1 MVCFPKPRSESLS
14 SETQIRRATCSDL
27 FSVSPPHAPDCENA
41 SPTGFKLDAAK
52 PFFPIQLA
60 HENCL
65 ELQMDALPLALN
77 IDGVEDNADHLG
89 PAAEAGNSKNA

>member
-1 MVCFPKPRSESLS
+1 MPRIVRTRCKPNWIQVGSRH
-14 SETQIRRATCSDL
+14 TV
-27 FSVSPPHAPDCENA
+27 FS
-41 SPTGFKLDAAK
+41 
-52 PFFPIQLA
+52 IQLA

>member
-1 MVCFPKPRSESLS
+1 
-14 SETQIRRATCSDL
+14 
-27 FSVSPPHAPDCENA
+27 
-41 SPTGFKLDAAK
+41 LDPAK

>member
-1 MVCFPKPRSESLS
+1 MQAQLDS
-14 SETQIRRATCSDL
+14 SWI
-27 FSVSPPHAPDCENA
+27 PPNR
-41 SPTGFKLDAAK
+41 
-52 PFFPIQLA
+52 FFPIQLA